1 MEQAFQDEYVSF
13 IDRLRKQTYVE
24 RKGTFA
30 DVSRLDVASPPPD
43 DPIAG
48 R

>member
-1 MEQAFQDEYVSF
+1 VKF

-24 RKGTFA
+24 RKGAFA
-30 DVSRLDVASPPPD
+30 DTSRLDVASPPPN
-43 DPIAG
+43 I